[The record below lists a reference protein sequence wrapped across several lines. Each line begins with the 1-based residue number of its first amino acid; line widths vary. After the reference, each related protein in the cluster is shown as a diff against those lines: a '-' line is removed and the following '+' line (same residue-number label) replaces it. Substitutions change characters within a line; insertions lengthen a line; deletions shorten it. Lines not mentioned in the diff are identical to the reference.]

1 MRDNEKEGGRMRA
14 TAGELRKR
22 NTRVVEKIKTIR
34 RKEKEQARWK
44 KFKAGLR
51 RETDLS
57 EKEKIILDMSKSGA
71 SVKEIKEVV
80 SCGRGIIGQVRL
92 SARRRGEW

>member
-1 MRDNEKEGGRMRA
+1 MRA

-22 NTRVVEKIKTIR
+22 NTSAVERIKTIR

-44 KFKAGLR
+44 AFKAGLR
-51 RETDLS
+51 RGTDHS
-57 EKEKIILDMSKSGA
+57 EKEQKILDMSKSGA

-80 SCGRGIIGQVRL
+80 SCGRGIVNKVQR
-92 SARRRGEW
+92 SARMRGEY